1 MLVDYR
7 LHPGILTSEDRAR
20 GSRDHAAIANRGIRR
35 IFRVGESRPTSRELE
50 RR

>member
-1 MLVDYR
+1 LVDYR

-20 GSRDHAAIANRGIRR
+20 ESRDHATIAKGGIRR
-35 IFRVGESRPTSRELE
+35 TFRVDYTRPTSREMG

>member
-7 LHPGILTSEDRAR
+7 LHPGILVAEDRAR
-20 GSRDHAAIANRGIRR
+20 GSRDAANANRGIRR
-35 IFRVGESRPTSRELE
+35 VFRVGDNRPTSREME

>member
-35 IFRVGESRPTSRELE
+35 IFRVGDSRPTSREMG

>member
-7 LHPGILTSEDRAR
+7 LHPGILVAEDRAR
-20 GSRDHAAIANRGIRR
+20 GIRDHTAIANRGIRR
-35 IFRVGESRPTSRELE
+35 IFRVGDSRPTGREME

>member
-7 LHPGILTSEDRAR
+7 LHPGILESGDRAR

-35 IFRVGESRPTSRELE
+35 IFRVGDSRPTSREME

>member
-7 LHPGILTSEDRAR
+7 LHPGILESGDRAR

-35 IFRVGESRPTSRELE
+35 IFRVDSRPTSREME